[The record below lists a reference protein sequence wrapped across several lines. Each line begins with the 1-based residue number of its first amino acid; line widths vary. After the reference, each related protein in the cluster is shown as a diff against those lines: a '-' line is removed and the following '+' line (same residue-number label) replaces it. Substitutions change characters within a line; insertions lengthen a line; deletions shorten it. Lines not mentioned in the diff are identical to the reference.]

1 MGQLSTLGIITS
13 MTTLSRMW
21 NESDDRRYVD
31 FYMEKL
37 RRGEDVFFGLIESP
51 GGDSIVPIL
60 IEEFRRDPDSKVR
73 TALIRVIS
81 EFRLRSSIPFFAEA
95 FRDTSPLVWKA
106 ALDAFFAVP
115 CAESLTALES
125 VGESV
130 QDEKQR
136 SWLSEAIDQLREQL
150 TKDEDA

>member
-1 MGQLSTLGIITS
+1 
-13 MTTLSRMW
+13 MW
-21 NESDDRRYVD
+21 NESDDKKHVA

-51 GGDSIVPIL
+51 GGDSIVPLL

-73 TALIRVIS
+73 TALIKVIS

-95 FRDTSPLVWKA
+95 LRDPSPLVWKA

-115 CAESLTALES
+115 CAESLAAMES
-125 VGESV
+125 AGASV

-136 SWLSEAIDQLREQL
+136 SWFSEAIDQLREQL
-150 TKDEDA
+150 AKDENA